1 MNYGFLDGGFYTVLD
16 QVPSERAF
24 CILNRNPDEMLAE
37 QNTYVQEGRT
47 HFVVTW
53 KAQTVTEEELRK
65 LPVVSENYELVEF
78 LYFEF
83 EGDLRTYALYERKE

>member
-1 MNYGFLDGGFYTVLD
+1 
-16 QVPSERAF
+16 
-24 CILNRNPDEMLAE
+24 MLAE